1 MQKSPLRVTIEHQ
14 GTAFSITRTKSKR
27 VGKLIIS
34 SRSNTFSERYGMG
47 VWWESQRAAQTCYP
61 EALMETYHVIGG
73 AGSLRSSMSSIMK
86 RGWTFGDIKIS
97 WNSDDFQRVGSLVIF
112 FRLSVC
118 EFALGTMSEGDFEK
132 TLSAYS
138 RFKICELQSFHL
150 EILKKGF
157 RLITKLYS

>member
-86 RGWTFGDIKIS
+86 RGWTFRDIKIS

-112 FRLSVC
+112 CFGWVFVNLRW
-118 EFALGTMSEGDFEK
+118 AQW
-132 TLSAYS
+132 A
-138 RFKICELQSFHL
+138 R
-150 EILKKGF
+150 EILKK
-157 RLITKLYS
+157 RLALILALKYASCNPSI